1 MSKLTVEIIRKIHA
15 QMEVA
20 ARYENVRPIEQHLA
34 LTAVRLFLHR
44 FGYDQIVSN
53 LKVHGADRMAK
64 AAQHEL
70 KDMAE
75 TWTYALELEPPPL
88 EKEADIR
95 RDVLLVNAGAT
106 SKDINARIHKI
117 MARLQIR
124 EDMIQNRR
132 ASPPPMVQ

>member
-1 MSKLTVEIIRKIHA
+1 MNKLPPEIVAKIYT

-20 ARYENVRPIEQHLA
+20 ARYASIKPIEQHLA
-34 LTAVRLFLHR
+34 LTAVRLFMGR

-70 KDMAE
+70 VEMAE
-75 TWTYALELEPPPL
+75 TWNHALEVEPPPPD
-88 EKEADIR
+88 KEVDIR
-95 RDVLLVNAGAT
+95 KDVEIVQTGST

-117 MARLQIR
+117 MARLQVR